1 MSRMSIFR
9 GAPVLLYTMYY
20 SMGQNRVSFIW
31 KSFFG
36 GFTIQCKDYVKRF
49 NDVWR
54 ERERERKRLEMRLLL
69 INVVYT

>member
-31 KSFFG
+31 KSFRRFYY
-36 GFTIQCKDYVKRF
+36 TVQRLCKAIQRCVERERG
-49 NDVWR
+49 R
-54 ERERERKRLEMRLLL
+54 ERERLEMRLLL